1 MVNHTNLEVLVNHFN
16 TYFKQEHRLDL
27 QPFIIDKGFVNG
39 IYGPIRISSNF
50 LPIRLNDNHEEIIG
64 HIAELSPAAHSN
76 HLASERFV
84 KSKSLFLKAANQSVE
99 FQSSIINLDRLC
111 RTVHMLNYLTYI
123 SVNRVLFLEVN
134 PQHILSIQKNHGAYF
149 EEIILKCGL
158 QTKNIAISVAITNSF
173 YDSYHAEITKGLI
186 NYRQRGYQI
195 ALDLNLLVTAN
206 DDLKVLI
213 KTLAPNYVR
222 FSASIT
228 NTNDFLNT
236 DLFSTLKSLISLQK
250 SNGGLSILQQV
261 EQKKQFSIADSI
273 GCELVQGGYYDRVTE
288 DYLRCL

>member
-1 MVNHTNLEVLVNHFN
+1 MGNLTNLGQLVDHFN
-16 TYFKQEHRLDL
+16 AYFKQEHCLDF
-27 QPFIIDKGFVNG
+27 QPFIIDKGLVNG

-50 LPIRLNDNHEEIIG
+50 LPIRLSHNHEEIIG
-64 HIAELSPAAHSN
+64 YIAELSPAAHSN
-76 HLASERFV
+76 YLISERFG

-99 FQSSIINLDRLC
+99 FQSSVINLDRLC

-123 SVNRVLFLEVN
+123 RASRVLFLEVN

-149 EEIILKCGL
+149 EENILKCGL

-173 YDSYHAEITKGLI
+173 FESYYAEIMKGLR

-195 ALDLNLLVTAN
+195 ALDLNLLLAAN
-206 DDLKVLI
+206 DDLKLLI

-222 FSASIT
+222 FSASII

-236 DLFSTLKSLISLQK
+236 DLFPTLKSLVSFQK

-261 EQKKQFSIADSI
+261 EQKQQFSIADSI
-273 GCELVQGGYYDRVTE
+273 ECELVQGGYYDRVTE